1 MPRYTTKEIK
11 LDELY
16 LDEKNPR
23 FIVPPNPTQQS
34 IVDYLIENE
43 EVEQLAQ
50 DIAKSGG
57 LYAGERVIVTEEN
70 GRWIVLEGN
79 RRICACKILMNP
91 QLLANK
97 RLASIDKISLFM
109 NNELKQTL
117 AVVDADVMKN
127 RLEAQSSLAA
137 KHIDGIKNL

>member
-57 LYAGERVIVTEEN
+57 LYAGKE
-70 GRWIVLEGN
+70 
-79 RRICACKILMNP
+79 
-91 QLLANK
+91 
-97 RLASIDKISLFM
+97 
-109 NNELKQTL
+109 
-117 AVVDADVMKN
+117 
-127 RLEAQSSLAA
+127 
-137 KHIDGIKNL
+137 

>member
-50 DIAKSGG
+50 DIAKRWRIICWGKSNC
-57 LYAGERVIVTEEN
+57 YRRKWKMDCIRGE
-70 GRWIVLEGN
+70 
-79 RRICACKILMNP
+79 
-91 QLLANK
+91 
-97 RLASIDKISLFM
+97 S
-109 NNELKQTL
+109 
-117 AVVDADVMKN
+117 
-127 RLEAQSSLAA
+127 
-137 KHIDGIKNL
+137 